1 MWDAALAGL
10 REVEEQM
17 RKLMEEFERNKQEE
31 EALKLKKEDCLK
43 KVERADQLITKLAD
57 ENEMWKVDVVKK
69 KEFRENI
76 VGDIIVCSGIV
87 AYLGVFT
94 ENYRVDCVKNWID
107 MLREFEIK
115 SSPEVAIQPIMGN
128 PVKIR
133 QWVIDKL
140 PQDKFSIDNAIIMN
154 NSDRWPLMIDPQMQA
169 NIWIKTMEV
178 KNQVKFIKPTMDP
191 KLISRTLENTIPFG
205 YPVILEDAGENF
217 DPLLEPLMS
226 KQIEKKGSM
235 YNIRVGETSLEYD
248 PNFRFYITT
257 KLSRPHFAPEVCVKV
272 TMLNFMVT

>member
-1 MWDAALAGL
+1 
-10 REVEEQM
+10 
-17 RKLMEEFERNKQEE
+17 
-31 EALKLKKEDCLK
+31 
-43 KVERADQLITKLAD
+43 VERADQLITKLAD

-133 QWVIDKL
+133 
-140 PQDKFSIDNAIIMN
+140 
-154 NSDRWPLMIDPQMQA
+154 
-169 NIWIKTMEV
+169 
-178 KNQVKFIKPTMDP
+178 
-191 KLISRTLENTIPFG
+191 
-205 YPVILEDAGENF
+205 
-217 DPLLEPLMS
+217 
-226 KQIEKKGSM
+226 
-235 YNIRVGETSLEYD
+235 
-248 PNFRFYITT
+248 
-257 KLSRPHFAPEVCVKV
+257 
-272 TMLNFMVT
+272 